1 MTMAAEWDV
10 IIIGAGAAGLIAA
23 TRAAEGGLRTLLLE
37 KANKPGVKIL
47 MSGGTRCNLT
57 HATDRQGILQAFVKP
72 QAQFLQS
79 ALAAFGPSDLTS
91 YVEAEGIAL
100 KTESTGKV
108 FPASDSAVDI
118 QQAFVYRLM
127 RSGAQ
132 LQLGEAVKHLE
143 RDEANN
149 QWVVQTGQRRLTT
162 TRLMITTGG
171 QSYPG
176 CGTTGDAYRW
186 LAELGHTIETPRPAL
201 VPLTWQVP
209 WANALAGITQP
220 DTQVAVV
227 DLSKPSP
234 KQQVLHQSRSSFLFT
249 HVGGSG
255 PAVLNVSR
263 AFTGHSQP
271 DQLRLRC
278 DWLPGVS
285 EAEQTEWFLL
295 QASGNGKRQVATVLG
310 QRLPHRLVEAM
321 LAQAQIAPERK
332 LSEFSKAE
340 RNSLVQWIKQT
351 ELPIHGTTGFPK
363 AEVTAGGVSLKEVD
377 SKTMRSKIAPNLW
390 LAGEVLDIDGPIGGY
405 NFQAAFSTGWLAG
418 TAMCESSP

>member
-1 MTMAAEWDV
+1 MASDWDLIV
-10 IIIGAGAAGLIAA
+10 IGAGAAGLMAA

-37 KANKPGVKIL
+37 KAPKPGVKIL

-57 HATDRQGILQAFVKP
+57 HATDRKGILSVFEKQQAN
-72 QAQFLQS
+72 FLQS
-79 ALAAFGPSDLTS
+79 ALAAFGPSDLTG
-91 YVEAEGIAL
+91 YVEAEGIEL
-100 KTESTGKV
+100 KTESTGKI

-132 LQLGEAVKHLE
+132 LQLREAVQRLE
-143 RDEANN
+143 RDNS
-149 QWVVQTGQRRLTT
+149 TGQWTVHTQSRSLTT
-162 TRLMITTGG
+162 DRLMVTTGG

-186 LAELGHTIETPRPAL
+186 MAELGHTIVPPRPAL
-201 VPLTWQVP
+201 VPLTWQMP
-209 WANALAGITQP
+209 WANALAGITIP
-220 DTQVAVV
+220 DADVAVI
-227 DLSKPSP
+227 DLSKPAG
-234 KQQVLHQSRSSFLFT
+234 KQQVLHRSQSSFLFT
-249 HVGGSG
+249 HIGGSG

-263 AFTGHSQP
+263 AFTGHPQP

-285 EAEQTEWFLL
+285 EAELTTWLLEQTTE
-295 QASGNGKRQVATVLG
+295 NGKRQVATILG
-310 QRLPHRLVEAM
+310 QRLPHRLVEAI
-321 LAQAQIAPERK
+321 LNVAKVTSDRK

-340 RNSLVQWIKQT
+340 RLNVIKGIKQT

-377 SKTMRSKIAPNLW
+377 SSTLRSKLIPNLW

-418 TAMCESSP
+418 TSMSG

>member
-1 MTMAAEWDV
+1 MSPQWDV

-23 TRAAEGGLRTLLLE
+23 TRAAEGGQRTLLLE

-47 MSGGTRCNLT
+47 MSGGSRCNLT
-57 HATDRQGILQAFVKP
+57 HATDRQGILQAFIKP

-79 ALAAFGPSDLTS
+79 ALATFGPSDLTG

-100 KTESTGKV
+100 KTEETGKV

-127 RSGAQ
+127 RSGAT
-132 LQLGEAVKHLE
+132 LQLGEAVKHFV
-143 RDEANN
+143 RDNA
-149 QWVVQTGQRRLTT
+149 QDAWVVQTLRRELTT
-162 TRLMITTGG
+162 RKLMITTGG

-186 LAELGHTIETPRPAL
+186 LADLGHTIETPRPAL
-201 VPLTWQVP
+201 VPLTWQLP
-209 WANALAGITQP
+209 WAHALAGMTQP

-227 DLSKPSP
+227 DPSIASP

-263 AFTGHSQP
+263 AFTSHP
-271 DQLRLRC
+271 TPEKLRLRC
-278 DWLPGVS
+278 DWLPGIS
-285 EAEQTEWFLL
+285 ENEQSEWFLQ
-295 QASGNGKRQVATVLG
+295 QASENGKRQVATVLG
-310 QRLPHRLVEAM
+310 QRLPHRLVDAIM
-321 LAQAQIAPERK
+321 TQAQIASDRK

-340 RNSLVQWIKQT
+340 RNTLVKWIKQT

-377 SKTMRSKIAPNLW
+377 SKTMRSKMLPNLW

-418 TAMCESSP
+418 TSMCESEK

>member
-1 MTMAAEWDV
+1 MPSDWDV
-10 IIIGAGAAGLIAA
+10 VIIGAGAAGLIAA

-37 KANKPGVKIL
+37 KASKPGVKIL

-57 HATDRQGILQAFVKP
+57 HATDRKGILSVFEKQQAN
-72 QAQFLQS
+72 FLQS
-79 ALAAFGPSDLTS
+79 ALAAFGPGDLTN
-91 YVEAEGIAL
+91 YVEAEGIEL
-100 KTESTGKV
+100 KTESTGKI

-127 RSGAQ
+127 RSGAE
-132 LQLGEAVKHLE
+132 LQLREAVQRLE
-143 RDEANN
+143 RDSSSG
-149 QWVVQTGQRRLTT
+149 QWTVHTLARTLTAD
-162 TRLMITTGG
+162 RLMITTGG

-186 LAELGHTIETPRPAL
+186 LTELGHTIVPPRPAL
-201 VPLTWQVP
+201 VPLTGNVP
-209 WANALAGITQP
+209 WSNPLQGITIP
-220 DTQVAVV
+220 DAEVAVV
-227 DLSKPSP
+227 DLSKPTGR
-234 KQQVLHQSRSSFLFT
+234 QQVLHRSRSSFLFT
-249 HVGGSG
+249 HLGGSG

-263 AFTGHSQP
+263 AFTNHPQP

-278 DWLPGVS
+278 DWLPDAS
-285 EAEQTEWFLL
+285 ESDLSIWFQQLTTE
-295 QASGNGKRQVATVLG
+295 NGKRQVATVLA
-310 QRLPHRLVEAM
+310 QRLPHRLVDALLQ
-321 LAQAQIAPERK
+321 LASIPPERK

-340 RNSLVQWIKQT
+340 RLNLIKAIKQT

-377 SKTMRSKIAPNLW
+377 SSTMRSKLIPNLW

-418 TAMCESSP
+418 TSMSDG

>member
-1 MTMAAEWDV
+1 MSSDWDV
-10 IIIGAGAAGLIAA
+10 IIVGAGAAGLMSA

-37 KANKPGVKIL
+37 KAPKPGVKIL

-57 HATDRQGILQAFVKP
+57 HATDRKGILSVFEKQQAN
-72 QAQFLQS
+72 FLQS
-79 ALAAFGPSDLTS
+79 ALAAFGPSDLTA
-91 YVEAEGIAL
+91 YVEAEGIEL
-100 KTESTGKV
+100 KTESTGKI

-132 LQLGEAVKHLE
+132 LQLREAVQGLE
-143 RDEANN
+143 RDNASG
-149 QWVVQTGQRRLTT
+149 QWTVHTPTRRLTT
-162 TRLMITTGG
+162 DRLMVTTGG

-186 LAELGHTIETPRPAL
+186 MAELGHAIVPPRPAL

-209 WANALAGITQP
+209 WANALAGITIP
-220 DTQVAVV
+220 DADVAVI
-227 DLSKPSP
+227 DLSKPAG
-234 KQQVLHQSRSSFLFT
+234 KQQVLHRSQSSFLFT
-249 HVGGSG
+249 HIGGSG
-255 PAVLNVSR
+255 PAVLNVSK
-263 AFTGHSQP
+263 AYTAHPQP

-278 DWLPGVS
+278 DWLSGVS
-285 EAEQTEWFLL
+285 EAELTTWLLDQTTE
-295 QASGNGKRQVATVLG
+295 NGKRQVATILG
-310 QRLPHRLVEAM
+310 QRLPHRLVEAIM
-321 LAQAQIAPERK
+321 NVAKVAADRK

-340 RNSLVQWIKQT
+340 RTNVIKGIKQA

-377 SKTMRSKIAPNLW
+377 SSTLRSKIIPNLW

-418 TAMCESSP
+418 TSLCGER